1 MPNSTNE
8 TIFPLTIMM
17 IVMVLMGAA
26 GLYFFCQLET
36 VSALF
41 RLKRCQPIATHPS
54 VYGWKHRLLQML
66 RRKPHGFPRTY
77 IHRRHNEKEN
87 PHE

>member
-41 RLKRCQPIATHPS
+41 RIKRCQPIADAPVS
-54 VYGWKHRLLQML
+54 VWLESPPASDAPAEAPWLPPNIYPPKKQ
-66 RRKPHGFPRTY
+66 
-77 IHRRHNEKEN
+77 
-87 PHE
+87 